1 VNAIDLFAGLGGFT
15 EGATQAGA
23 KVVWA
28 ANHWPFAVAAHA
40 ANHPSV
46 AHACQ
51 DVTQADWSTVPPFDL
66 LLASPACQGHSTAS
80 QPKRRAYHD
89 ALRASAWAVV
99 DCADRRRPKA
109 LIVENVPAFQRW
121 KLYPQWMD
129 ALRGLGYAL
138 TSNIVRASHHGVP
151 QRRDRLFVVGLRD
164 KAAFYLPR
172 RKASEPPASEFIEY
186 EPREGRDWKHIA
198 DAAPGAQARMVAAKK
213 KHGAVVLSQHTTGH
227 RGVPLSQPI
236 RTITGQDHWVLVAG
250 QYYRPLT
257 IREIANA
264 MGFPRDYVLPEASR
278 ADLILALGNAV
289 CPPVARDV
297 VRAVMEAA

>member
-1 VNAIDLFAGLGGFT
+1 MIAIDLFAGLGGFT

-23 KVVWA
+23 TVVWA

-40 ANHPSV
+40 ANHPSTI
-46 AHACQ
+46 HTCQ
-51 DVTQADWSTVPPFDL
+51 DVTQADWSTVPDFDL

-121 KLYPQWMD
+121 KLMRQWIG
-129 ALRGLGYAL
+129 AIEALGYAV
-138 TSNIVRASHHGVP
+138 SVDIVRASQHGVP
-151 QRRDRLFVVGLRD
+151 QRRDRLFIVGLRD
-164 KAAFYLPR
+164 KPR
-172 RKASEPPASEFIEY
+172 FTYKPPTWTREPAIWPFLDG
-186 EPREGRDWKHIA
+186 REGIWRPISEA
-198 DAAPGAQARMVAAKK
+198 QPGAQARMRMAASRWPVA
-213 KHGAVVLSQHTTGH
+213 LSQHTTGH
-227 RGVPLSQPI
+227 RGINPRTDPI
-236 RTITGQDHWVLVAG
+236 RTITGQDHWVLVCG
-250 QYYRPLT
+250 EMYRPLT

-264 MGFPRDYVLPEASR
+264 MGFPAGYVLPTAPR